1 MNLYYVGGFIRDE
14 YLGIPSKDID
24 IAVEAASYEEM
35 REYIAAN
42 GTIFLEKPEFATI
55 RAMMTLCGERAPAD
69 FILCRKPSGEV
80 GTIYDDLARRDFTM
94 NAVARLVPNGEVVD
108 PFNGVRDIMNF
119 TIRCVGTPRDTLS
132 ADPLRILRALRFSI
146 TKPMVM
152 DSALAI
158 EIRHQ
163 FHLFDFKGVS
173 VERKREEL
181 TKMFQFDTLA
191 TLNLLNDYRDVLEA
205 CFNYEDGMW
214 LMPTMKG
221 K

>member
-24 IAVEAASYEEM
+24 IAVEAESYDEM

-55 RAMMTLCGERAPAD
+55 RAMMTLRGERAPAD

-94 NAVARLVPNGEVVD
+94 NAIARRVPNGEVID
-108 PFNGVRDIMNF
+108 PFNGVIDIKNWI
-119 TIRCVGTPRDTLS
+119 IRCVGTPKETLS
-132 ADPLRILRALRFSI
+132 ADPLRILRALRFTI

-152 DSALAI
+152 DVELATQ
-158 EIRHQ
+158 IRHQ
-163 FHLFDFKGVS
+163 FHLFDFKSVS

-181 TKMFQFDTLA
+181 TKMFQFDTLD
-191 TLNLLNDYRDVLEA
+191 TLNLLNDYREVLVA
-205 CFNYEDGMW
+205 CLEDGIW
-214 LMPTMKG
+214 LMPTIKG
-221 K
+221 R